1 MEAGTAQTPGVRS
14 SDGTTIAFEKTGTG
28 PPVILVASALAD
40 RSDAKKLAAL
50 LAPHVTVF
58 NYDRRG
64 RGASGDTAPYAVQRE
79 VEDIAAL
86 VEEAGGSAFLFGSSS
101 GAALALEAAAQ
112 VMGVERLALFEP
124 PFVVD
129 ANDRRPPS
137 DFGRRLDD
145 LLAADRRAKAVTYF
159 MTKGLGMP
167 AAFLWLMRLMPRT
180 WSNLKAMAPTIPYDV
195 AVMGDTQA
203 GKPLPSERWASV
215 TVPTLV
221 MHGGKSPPH
230 IRHAATALAEIL
242 PKAQHR
248 TVDGV
253 SHGAVVMAP
262 KKLVPALREFF
273 EA

>member
-1 MEAGTAQTPGVRS
+1 MDKVTS
-14 SDGTTIAFEKTGTG
+14 KDGTTVAFDRLGDG
-28 PPVILVASALAD
+28 PPVILVCGGSTDRMINAPVAQALAP
-40 RSDAKKLAAL
+40 RF
-50 LAPHVTVF
+50 TVF

-112 VMGVERLALFEP
+112 VTGVERLALFEP

-137 DFGRRLDD
+137 DLARRLDD

-230 IRHAATALAEIL
+230 IRHAATALAEVL